1 MSDDVKQV
9 FSTQKAPP
17 AIGPYSQAVK
27 FGRFLFISGQIPVNP
42 DTKEILK
49 GSIEAQTE
57 QVISNILAILQSAG
71 MDLSD
76 VVKTTLFLR
85 KLEDFDRVN
94 RIYKNYFTD
103 NPPARSTVGVSG
115 LPKDADIEIEAIAC
129 R

>member
-1 MSDDVKQV
+1 MSDDVKQL

-42 DTKEILK
+42 DTKEIVK

-57 QVISNILAILQSAG
+57 QVLSNILAILQSAG
-71 MDLSD
+71 MDLRD
-76 VVKTTLFLR
+76 VVKTTLFIR
-85 KLEDFDRVN
+85 RLEDFDRVN
-94 RIYKNYFTD
+94 RIYKTYFSD
-103 NPPARSTVGVSG
+103 NPPARSTVGVAG